1 MSSVASGSRAT
12 ASSRIARRRGPR
24 SRAPDSL
31 GRWDRSESGSTFRC
45 YASRSR
51 ATAMSTARHTRGTRG
66 VRGATCIRDGCP
78 ATGRWRCRSSWS
90 HAATDPDPHGW
101 RAGAFRVLA
110 NALLVLLAYEVVSL
124 VLGVAQVIV
133 TGPPPGLA
141 PVELVLV
148 LAAFLLV
155 RWIFVLP
162 GLLLVLVGIEFV
174 ARRAP
179 HARVLTAIVACAP
192 MVWWQVTQ
200 SSGDTSG
207 FSVVLG
213 VIAVLFAVLARL
225 PARFPRRPTEDR
237 GAAQPPRRT
246 CGRSSLTRTRQG
258 ISTTRARTAAW
269 TPGPAAP
276 HRGRT
281 GRSAR

>member
-1 MSSVASGSRAT
+1 MSKQL
-12 ASSRIARRRGPR
+12 I
-24 SRAPDSL
+24 
-31 GRWDRSESGSTFRC
+31 
-45 YASRSR
+45 
-51 ATAMSTARHTRGTRG
+51 
-66 VRGATCIRDGCP
+66 
-78 ATGRWRCRSSWS
+78 

-141 PVELVLV
+141 PVELVVV

-225 PARFPRRPTEDR
+225 PTRFPGRSTEDL
-237 GAAQPPRRT
+237 GAAQPPA
-246 CGRSSLTRTRQG
+246 G
-258 ISTTRARTAAW
+258 TAV
-269 TPGPAAP
+269 AP
-276 HRGRT
+276 R
-281 GRSAR
+281 